1 MYRIGIALDGVSPI
15 LIQIQIQIQMVS
27 ADFDFAIV
35 LARVGVSLQAVRG
48 AEVVS
53 RCAGFP

>member
-15 LIQIQIQIQMVS
+15 LILILIQMVS